1 MLIFLDIFYTVLHLI
16 IIVFNLTGWIFK
28 STRKVHL
35 FVVGITCFCWL
46 ILGIWY
52 GFGYCP
58 VTEWQWNVKVRLGEN
73 NLPASF
79 ITYLINNLLGGN
91 VSENL
96 ITNGT
101 GIVFLVVVVITVYL
115 NFFKRRN
122 YR

>member
-1 MLIFLDIFYTVLHLI
+1 MLIFLDILYTVLHLI
-16 IIVFNLTGWIFK
+16 IIVFNLTGWMFE

-46 ILGIWY
+46 ILGIRY

-58 VTEWQWNVKVRLGEN
+58 LTEWQWEVKARLGEN
-73 NLPASF
+73 DLPASF
-79 ITYLINNLLGGN
+79 ITFLINNLLGGK

-122 YR
+122 FR